1 MKPKTAVHVLIAAVT
16 LVGLAGTV
24 SADVKTREKTLV
36 SFEGV
41 LGGIMNR
48 FSGQGEDGVTSTVA
62 VSGSRKASMNERTG
76 QVIDLA
82 EEKVYEVDVR
92 RKEYRVTT
100 FEEMRERLRQAQAD
114 AEKQAEDMPDED
126 KQDLEEAGKEIE
138 IDLDVKET
146 GARRQVAGYDT
157 RQVIVT
163 VTMREK
169 GMALEQSGGM
179 VMTTDSWIGPRIAAV
194 DEIRDF
200 DMKYMKAVY
209 GDQMASLQQMGALA
223 AMYPGLQKLMA
234 RAAAESDKL
243 DGTPLMTTMTIET
256 VKNAAQM
263 QAQAEEGGGGGLAG
277 RLARRA
283 MRKRDPE
290 PRSKLMTSTHE
301 LLSVDTSASAA
312 DVAIPAGF
320 TLRQ

>member
-1 MKPKTAVHVLIAAVT
+1 MTPKTAVHVLIAAVA
-16 LVGLAGTV
+16 LAGLAGTV

-36 SFEGV
+36 TFEGA

-62 VSGSRKASMNERTG
+62 VSGSRKAAMNERTG

-126 KQDLEEAGKEIE
+126 KQDLEEAGKEVE
-138 IDLDVKET
+138 IDLDVQET
-146 GARRQVAGYDT
+146 GARRQVAGYDA

-169 GMALEQSGGM
+169 DKALEESGGM

-209 GDQMASLQQMGALA
+209 GDQMITLQQMGALA

-234 RAAAESDKL
+234 RAAAESGKL

-256 VKNAAQM
+256 VKNAVQM
-263 QAQAEEGGGGGLAG
+263 EAQAAEGGGGGLAG

-283 MRKRDPE
+283 MRRKDPE

-320 TLRQ
+320 ELRP